1 MSKVCAYPDCGNE
14 LHANNR
20 SGMCGDHRHAMG
32 YCQCAQCRT
41 GERQKRRDQYQ
52 RCADAGM
59 TIFEAARE
67 AGVTVAA
74 VRWAA
79 KVHGIRFED
88 RRHKPQSKAGVIAPP
103 PVARADGDD
112 ILAAMR
118 RAAAA
123 ENKRMRRIMNG
134 GHP

>member
-1 MSKVCAYPDCGNE
+1 MTKVCAYPECGNE
-14 LHANNR
+14 LHANNK
-20 SGMCGDHRHAMG
+20 SGMCGKHRHAMG
-32 YCQCAQCRT
+32 YCQCVQCRS
-41 GERQKRRDQYQ
+41 GERQKRRDECQ

-59 TIFEAARE
+59 TMFQTAEVM
-67 AGVTVAA
+67 GLTVAA
-74 VRWAA
+74 VRWIA

-103 PVARADGDD
+103 PVTGTDGDD

-118 RAAAA
+118 RAAAI
-123 ENKRMRRIMNG
+123 ENKRMRRILHG